1 MRDELHNLMDKVA
14 FGLCTLV
21 FLFWVGL
28 LTFKYYSFGYYD
40 WDLAMYA
47 QVMWNLKHSSLY
59 SSLMGMN
66 FLGNHAEYVA
76 FLLLPIYLI
85 FSHPLTLVVL
95 KILSH
100 TVGAFVLYLWA
111 KRNIPATGA
120 LTIMI
125 LFLSFPANIFALLY
139 EFHFESLNVGL
150 LFLLFYFF
158 QTQKFLPFCFTM
170 IVTSLIK
177 ENMPPVIA
185 AFGIYALFSKRKN
198 KFLWILVPILW
209 GIFFF
214 GTTICWI
221 TPLVRTSDGLNS
233 ANQYVGLYSSLG
245 SSPLEIIKTFLCHPL
260 KIIAVILE
268 PYNIHY
274 LTELFRPLLFLP
286 FLSPHI
292 LFLALPIFL
301 QHLLSSAPTNHTI
314 FYHYAATLTP
324 FIFLAA
330 VQSLK
335 FIYTKF
341 NPFFYYVL
349 LSMLVLTCVLNL
361 RLSRENIVQRIACFE
376 NRLALPQWQ
385 MVQEIPKDAGV
396 IASLS
401 FLAEL
406 SQRETVYSFLNVVR
420 NSSGLSG
427 QPFHLPQ
434 SVSYALIDFEDPW
447 IQNEALSSK
456 NPEEFLL
463 RIQNFFNNQWAVK
476 DAIGDI
482 VLFQRGIGEKTASL
496 VERSTNPF
504 LSPRTD
510 SNNILIDNKFVF
522 LRCEINNHH
531 LKRKGILPLTF
542 YWKAQEDIH
551 ENYFLTI
558 TLKQKEYTIFRQTR
572 RIGYTIFPTITWLK
586 GNYVKEDYWLLLPK
600 LPAGEYFLEINFY
613 NSDTRRGGS
622 IKNPASTDSIGRNIL
637 KVGKITFY

>member
-1 MRDELHNLMDKVA
+1 MRDAPRYPMDRVA
-14 FGLCTLV
+14 FGLCALV

-28 LTFKYYSFGYYD
+28 LSFKYYSFGYYD

-47 QVMWNLKHSSLY
+47 QVMWNLKHGSLY

-111 KRNIPATGA
+111 KKNIPAAGA

-158 QTQKFLPFCFTM
+158 QTQKFFPFCLTM

-185 AFGIYALFSKRKN
+185 AFGIYALFSKRRN
-198 KFLWILVPILW
+198 KGRWSLVPIVW
-209 GIFFF
+209 GAFIF
-214 GTTICWI
+214 CVAMLWI
-221 TPLVRTSDGLNS
+221 TPLVRNSDGIHS

-245 SSPLEIIKTFLCHPL
+245 GTPIEIIKTFFFHPG
-260 KIIAVILE
+260 KIFSVILQSS
-268 PYNIHY
+268 NIHY
-274 LTELFRPLLFLP
+274 LTELFEPLLFLP
-286 FLSPHI
+286 CLSPHI

-324 FIFLAA
+324 FVFLAA

-341 NPFFYYVL
+341 KPLFYYIL
-349 LSMLVLTCVLNL
+349 LSMLVLTCALNL
-361 RLSRENIVQRIACFE
+361 RLSRENILSRISFFE
-376 NRLALPQWQ
+376 NRLTLPHWQ
-385 MVQEIPKDAGV
+385 MVQKIPKDAGV

-406 SQRETVYSFLNVVR
+406 SQRKHVYSFLDVLR
-420 NSSGLSG
+420 NTNGLSG
-427 QPFHLPQ
+427 QPFQLAPH
-434 SVSYALIDFEDPW
+434 VSYALIDFEDGW
-447 IQNEALSSK
+447 IKDEIFRSGNPKVALNRMQEFFKDRWSLEDAADDTILFKREEKNEDPL
-456 NPEEFLL
+456 
-463 RIQNFFNNQWAVK
+463 I
-476 DAIGDI
+476 
-482 VLFQRGIGEKTASL
+482 
-496 VERSTNPF
+496 ERSSEPF
-504 LSPRTD
+504 FPLSE
-510 SNNILIDNKFVF
+510 SKSILIDDKILF
-522 LRCEINNHH
+522 LKCEIAQHR
-531 LKRKGILPLTF
+531 LKRSNVLPLTF
-542 YWKAQEDIH
+542 YWKAKRSLN
-551 ENYFLTI
+551 ENYFMTI
-558 TLKQKEYTIFRQTR
+558 ILKEKNRTIISKTR
-572 RIGYTIFPTITWLK
+572 RIGYTIFPTSVWREGDYI
-586 GNYVKEDYWLLLPK
+586 KEHYWLLLPEK
-600 LPAGEYFLEINFY
+600 LPPGKYSLEINLW
-613 NSDTRRGGS
+613 N
-622 IKNPASTDSIGRNIL
+622 KIL
-637 KVGKITFY
+637 KIAEISVR